1 MDINK
6 MAGLCL
12 IILAVVNVLHEI
24 FVRYRDAASPGVGYA
39 FVTALLFTLGAVL
52 IIRKPIRHGRK
63 VRAKSRR

>member
-24 FVRYRDAASPGVGYA
+24 FVRYRDAGRPGIGYA
-39 FVTALLFTLGAVL
+39 FVTALLFTLGAAL
-52 IIRKPIRHGRK
+52 MIRKPIRHGRNVK
-63 VRAKSRR
+63 RT

>member
-24 FVRYRDAASPGVGYA
+24 FVRYRDAGAPGIAYA
-39 FVTALLFTLGAVL
+39 VVTAVLFTLGVAL
-52 IIRKPIRHGRK
+52 IVRKPIQHGRK
-63 VRAKSRR
+63 